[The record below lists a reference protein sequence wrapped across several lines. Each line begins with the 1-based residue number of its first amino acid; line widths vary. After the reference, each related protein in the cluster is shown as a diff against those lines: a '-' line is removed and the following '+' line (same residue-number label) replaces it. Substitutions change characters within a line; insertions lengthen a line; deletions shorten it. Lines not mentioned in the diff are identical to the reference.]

1 MEPTQAKPIRKRRRW
16 LIVAVAFVLVL
27 VSTVSWWNWPRGD
40 ARFVGTWA
48 VSSGSANPAT
58 RSIRWDIHSNGIGV
72 TTFVNKMSASASYRF
87 VWRVD
92 DNRFVIG
99 RPLPTWMIS
108 TLNSLQQRLLKTLRT
123 SFLYT
128 HERYAVKFRSEN
140 EIQLQDLDDPTSTLV
155 LTRLP
160 E

>member
-1 MEPTQAKPIRKRRRW
+1 MV
-16 LIVAVAFVLVL
+16 VAITVLLLVL
-27 VSTVSWWNWPRGD
+27 AGAAWWYWPRGD
-40 ARFVGTWA
+40 ARFVGKWA

-108 TLNSLQQRLLKTLRT
+108 TLNSLQQRLLKTLRS

-155 LTRLP
+155 LTRIA